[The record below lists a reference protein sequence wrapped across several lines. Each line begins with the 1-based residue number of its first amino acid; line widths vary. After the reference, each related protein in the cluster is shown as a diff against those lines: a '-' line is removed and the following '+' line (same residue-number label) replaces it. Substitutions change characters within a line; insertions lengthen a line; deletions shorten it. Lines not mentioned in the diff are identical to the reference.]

1 MRIALLASTVAALML
16 TAGAASARQVNAPP
30 EPTGTAQDQVNNTT
44 QPERDANGNLPGAT
58 VTTTTRTE
66 TAPMAEAPL
75 PPPSSAMPA
84 SASGTDVSATEPSVT
99 TTLVTNGPVPD
110 TAENRAKYGGPQ
122 SHAGKRTAARGN

>member
-1 MRIALLASTVAALML
+1 MRIALLASTAAALML
-16 TAGAASARQVNAPP
+16 TAGVASARQADAPP
-30 EPTGTAQDQVNNTT
+30 APSGTIQDEVNNTT
-44 QPERDANGNLPGAT
+44 QPARDANGNLPGAT

-66 TAPMAEAPL
+66 PAPMAEAPL

-84 SASGTDVSATEPSVT
+84 TAGGTDVSATEPSVT